1 MKLKK
6 LLAGIL
12 NDNELSHMVNSF
24 DLVGDILIIDIPQQ
38 LQNKEKQIG
47 TKLLESVPHTKVIA
61 KREGPHHGTHRIRNL
76 VIIAGEQ
83 RKETLHKEN
92 GITLH
97 LNPWEVYYSVRSSNE
112 RLRIANEIKP
122 GEKIAI
128 LGSGAAPF
136 PLVLAKHSR
145 SALIIG
151 IEKNPQAHSYAI
163 INLQINKLQHR
174 IKLLRGN
181 AATLLPLQN
190 IQYDRILNI
199 LPTNHIFFLPY
210 SLQALRPGGIL
221 NHYAMVHKKNTADII
236 EIIKKACH
244 NAGHRIKDISIKK
257 CGHCGSQTDRCC
269 FTVQL

>member
-6 LLAGIL
+6 LLADIL

-24 DLVGDILIIDIPQQ
+24 DLVGDILIIDIPQL

-47 TKLLESVPHTKVIA
+47 TKLLESVARAKVIA
-61 KREGPHHGTHRIRNL
+61 KREGPHHGTYRTRNL

-92 GITLH
+92 GITLQ

-112 RLRIANEIKP
+112 RLRIAKEITT
-122 GEKIAI
+122 GEKIAV
-128 LGSGAAPF
+128 LGSGTAPF

-145 SALIIG
+145 PALIIG

-163 INLQINKLQHR
+163 KNLHINKLQHR
-174 IKLLRGN
+174 VKLLLGD
-181 AATLLPLQN
+181 AGTLLPLQN

-210 SLQALRPGGIL
+210 SLQALRTGGIL
-221 NHYAMVHKKNTADII
+221 HHYAMVHQKKMGEII
-236 EIIKKACH
+236 ETIKKACH